1 MNIKVL
7 QYIDNTQKNNIT
19 TGQAAVTGDNISYNS
34 SSAVNSTGTD
44 FDQVLDDAKMAE
56 AAVAI
61 DRLIAQSNGGSVDMS
76 LVQRFFDQNGIN
88 IELCRN
94 TVSPSAA
101 VNNTAAYSGSPAIN
115 RGSVKLEASG
125 LSCSADLD
133 AIFNE
138 AASKYGVDAKFLK
151 AIAKCESDFSTECTS
166 RSGAMGIM
174 QLMPSTASAYGVSD
188 PYDAYQ
194 NIMGGA
200 AVLKDLLNMFQGNQ
214 SLAIAGYNA
223 GCGNVKK
230 YGGVPPFT
238 ETQNYVAKVT
248 SLMQTGVSV
257 PANTVTVNPSA
268 NTSSNTGT
276 ATSENFNTSNEA
288 TVSSETAKKNAEI
301 LAEIISAISTLT
313 TNQSTYSNT
322 SMQSGL
328 SALNGTSASDF
339 SAGSLLSSYG
349 NPISTILSSLQNV
362 DTTDTDSLQ
371 KVLSYA
377 EYQLLTSHYTNMV
390 DIISVLGSTGLSTE
404 NDSDD
409 SLSHLFELATQQNM
423 RKVINVMGN
432 STSLL

>member
-19 TGQAAVTGDNISYNS
+19 TGQAAVTGDNITSKI

-174 QLMPSTASAYGVSD
+174 QLMPQTAASLGVTNAYD
-188 PYDAYQ
+188 PYQ
-194 NIMGGA
+194 NIMGCARYISEKLTQYNGD
-200 AVLKDLLNMFQGNQ
+200 K
-214 SLAIAGYNA
+214 SLALAAYNA
-223 GCGNVKK
+223 GSGNVAK
-230 YGGVPPFT
+230 YGGIPPFK
-238 ETQNYVAKVT
+238 ETQNYVAKV
-248 SLMQTGVSV
+248 M
-257 PANTVTVNPSA
+257 A
-268 NTSSNTGT
+268 
-276 ATSENFNTSNEA
+276 
-288 TVSSETAKKNAEI
+288 
-301 LAEIISAISTLT
+301 
-313 TNQSTYSNT
+313 Y
-322 SMQSGL
+322 
-328 SALNGTSASDF
+328 
-339 SAGSLLSSYG
+339 Y
-349 NPISTILSSLQNV
+349 
-362 DTTDTDSLQ
+362 
-371 KVLSYA
+371 
-377 EYQLLTSHYTNMV
+377 
-390 DIISVLGSTGLSTE
+390 
-404 NDSDD
+404 
-409 SLSHLFELATQQNM
+409 
-423 RKVINVMGN
+423 N
-432 STSLL
+432 S

>member
-19 TGQAAVTGDNISYNS
+19 TGQA
-34 SSAVNSTGTD
+34 AVNSTGTD

-174 QLMPSTASAYGVSD
+174 QLMPQTAASLGVTNAYD
-188 PYDAYQ
+188 PYQ

-200 AVLKDLLNMFQGNQ
+200 RYISEKLTQYNGDK
-214 SLAIAGYNA
+214 SLALAAYNA
-223 GCGNVKK
+223 GSGNVAK
-230 YGGVPPFT
+230 YGGIPPFK
-238 ETQNYVAKVT
+238 ETQNYVAKV
-248 SLMQTGVSV
+248 M
-257 PANTVTVNPSA
+257 A
-268 NTSSNTGT
+268 
-276 ATSENFNTSNEA
+276 
-288 TVSSETAKKNAEI
+288 
-301 LAEIISAISTLT
+301 
-313 TNQSTYSNT
+313 Y
-322 SMQSGL
+322 
-328 SALNGTSASDF
+328 
-339 SAGSLLSSYG
+339 Y
-349 NPISTILSSLQNV
+349 
-362 DTTDTDSLQ
+362 
-371 KVLSYA
+371 
-377 EYQLLTSHYTNMV
+377 
-390 DIISVLGSTGLSTE
+390 
-404 NDSDD
+404 
-409 SLSHLFELATQQNM
+409 
-423 RKVINVMGN
+423 N
-432 STSLL
+432 S

>member
-19 TGQAAVTGDNISYNS
+19 TGQAAVTGDNIPSKI

-94 TVSPSAA
+94 TVPPSAA

-115 RGSVKLEASG
+115 RGSVKLETSG

-174 QLMPSTASAYGVSD
+174 QLMPQTAASLGVTNAYD
-188 PYDAYQ
+188 PYQ

-200 AVLKDLLNMFQGNQ
+200 RYISEKLTQYNGDK
-214 SLAIAGYNA
+214 SLALAAYNA
-223 GCGNVKK
+223 GSGNVAK
-230 YGGVPPFT
+230 YGGIPPFK
-238 ETQNYVAKVT
+238 ETQNYVAKV
-248 SLMQTGVSV
+248 M
-257 PANTVTVNPSA
+257 A
-268 NTSSNTGT
+268 
-276 ATSENFNTSNEA
+276 
-288 TVSSETAKKNAEI
+288 
-301 LAEIISAISTLT
+301 
-313 TNQSTYSNT
+313 Y
-322 SMQSGL
+322 
-328 SALNGTSASDF
+328 
-339 SAGSLLSSYG
+339 Y
-349 NPISTILSSLQNV
+349 
-362 DTTDTDSLQ
+362 
-371 KVLSYA
+371 
-377 EYQLLTSHYTNMV
+377 
-390 DIISVLGSTGLSTE
+390 
-404 NDSDD
+404 
-409 SLSHLFELATQQNM
+409 
-423 RKVINVMGN
+423 N
-432 STSLL
+432 S